1 LDLAG
6 AIVTMDAMGCQ
17 KEIAKVMTDQEADD
31 VLALK
36 ENHPTLYEDV
46 TQFFGVCPTFYTRGS
61 PGI

>member
-1 LDLAG
+1 
-6 AIVTMDAMGCQ
+6 MGCQ